1 MNEHIGFVVCEPNF
15 NDIYLFESLVV
26 EIGCSLKLITLIQTR
41 QTIER
46 KLQTALEE
54 LEKYN
59 EQLSNISETDELTK
73 LLNRRGFLNHA
84 RHMLGMSRRM
94 KKDGIL
100 FFADLD
106 GLKVIN
112 DTHGHEEGDNAIKA
126 VAAVLRRAFRESDV
140 LARLGGDEFT
150 ILTLN
155 THTEMLD
162 TFEKRIDAY
171 VEEYNSKSEKPYLV
185 SASIGAVPFRHTDVV
200 DIETLMSKADA
211 LLYQQKKEK
220 KARIAAEAAKKA
232 KVAAKAAKKK
242 S

>member
-26 EIGCSLKLITLIQTR
+26 EIGCSLKLLTLIQTR

-84 RHMLGMSRRM
+84 RHLLGMSRRT

-106 GLKVIN
+106 GLKGIN

-162 TFEKRIDAY
+162 TFEKRIDVY
-171 VEEYNSKSEKPYLV
+171 VEEHNSKSEKPYVV
-185 SASIGAVPFRHTDVV
+185 SVSIGAVPFKYTDVV

-220 KARIAAEAAKKA
+220 KARIAAEAAKKGL
-232 KVAAKAAKKK
+232 
-242 S
+242 